1 MDENRKSQPKTQS
14 KGDGSRRTS
23 CFSRHYS
30 QITKRYPPTSAE
42 VPLSNQ
48 SKRDKQRRRRFT
60 HSQYLSLLP
69 YSPVM
74 SFTFLQVDLPV
85 YEGRDPNLNESN
97 YCMMC
102 FKKNGDSA
110 SSTEQDGT
118 KDSIV
123 QLMRCGGGR
132 CAYFCSV
139 KCQGDAWTRHKKACN
154 AIKKGGNQVGTRS

>member
-1 MDENRKSQPKTQS
+1 MDHGRKSQPKTQS

-23 CFSRHYS
+23 RFSRQYS
-30 QITKRYPPTSAE
+30 QITRDIQLQALRYYL
-42 VPLSNQ
+42 VLSNQ
-48 SKRDKQRRRRFT
+48 SKRDKQRLRRFT
-60 HSQYLSLLP
+60 HSQYLLFLP

-74 SFTFLQVDLPV
+74 SFNFLQVDLPV

-110 SSTEQDGT
+110 SSSAQDGT

-123 QLMRCGGGR
+123 QLMRCSRCR
-132 CAYFCSV
+132 CAYVCSV
-139 KCQGDAWTRHKKACN
+139 RALSRLAT
-154 AIKKGGNQVGTRS
+154 T